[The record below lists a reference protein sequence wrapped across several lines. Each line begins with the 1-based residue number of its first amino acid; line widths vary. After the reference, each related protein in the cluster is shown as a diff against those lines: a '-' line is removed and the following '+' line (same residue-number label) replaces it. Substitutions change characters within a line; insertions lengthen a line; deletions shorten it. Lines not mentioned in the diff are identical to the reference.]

1 MQKISMRRLLAGAAV
16 TILPA
21 GAMAADLE
29 VTHWWTSGGEAA
41 AVQELARIFEEQ
53 TEHGWVDGAIA
64 GSGSTARPIMVSRI
78 IGGDPMG
85 ATQFNHGL
93 QAQELVEAGLMQD
106 LTEVAEANGWRDT
119 INPVSLLDACT
130 FEGRVYCAPLNIH
143 SPQWMWTSLSA
154 FEKAGVEPA
163 TNWEELKAAAPA
175 LREAGILPL
184 AQGMQGWQ
192 TALLLYAMISGIGG
206 ADFYNQVF
214 AERNEDALNSDTLK
228 NIFAEYAI
236 ARDLASGGNLS
247 DWNMATNRIIEGT
260 AAAQVMG
267 DWAQGEFALAGK
279 SAGTDYGCHIGLGG
293 EPVIATGGD
302 AIYFPVNDDEAV
314 TEAQRALAQV
324 ILSEEAQVAFNAAK
338 GSLPVRGDIDLA
350 EVNECTKAGLETLKA
365 GNTIP
370 TIDLVMSSDSRGQIE
385 DLTAEFFGSDLS
397 AEDAHARF
405 VEIVQSAM

>member
-1 MQKISMRRLLAGAAV
+1 MHMTSMRRLLAGAAV
-16 TILPA
+16 TVLPA
-21 GAMAADLE
+21 GAFAADLE

-53 TEHGWVDGAIA
+53 TEHTWVDGAIA

-143 SPQWMWTSLSA
+143 SPQWMWTSLAA
-154 FEKAGVEPA
+154 FEAAGVEPA
-163 TNWEELKAAAPA
+163 TTWDELKAAAPA

-192 TALLLYAMISGIGG
+192 TGLLLYSMISGIGG
-206 ADFYNQVF
+206 AEFYKQIF
-214 AERNEDALNSDTLK
+214 EARDEEALNSDTLRG
-228 NIFAEYAI
+228 IFEEYAV
-236 ARDLASGGNLS
+236 ARELAAGGNLS

-267 DWAQGEFALAGK
+267 DWAQGEFALAGQT
-279 SAGTDYGCHIGLGG
+279 AGTDYGCHIGLGG

-302 AIYFPVNDDEAV
+302 AIYFPVNRDEAV
-314 TEAQRALAQV
+314 TEAQRALAEV

-350 EVNECTKAGLETLKA
+350 NVNECTQAGLETLQA

-385 DLTAEFFGSDLS
+385 DLTAEFFGSNLS
-397 AEDAHARF
+397 PEDAHQRF
-405 VEIVQSAM
+405 VQIVMSEM